1 MEIPEESRTK
11 PAIKQ
16 SNEKAFHR
24 EDNQQKSKQTGQ
36 NAGANGS
43 ILLMIN
49 NSALPG
55 QEFTSESQNTG
66 QLTLQMEITTSC
78 EQHFE

>member
-1 MEIPEESRTK
+1 M
-11 PAIKQ
+11 IK
-16 SNEKAFHR
+16 
-24 EDNQQKSKQTGQ
+24 
-36 NAGANGS
+36 
-43 ILLMIN
+43 

-78 EQHFE
+78 EQHFEENQGIMLHRVTNHFRNRIFDTKFNRTSASSDFDENTSKYT